1 MVSLTGVALSRP
13 EGRQSPDP
21 LISIVIP
28 CYDEEDA
35 LHALHRS
42 LTRAFASRRD
52 FRYQLVFVDDGSK
65 DATAEILR
73 DLAAGDGRTTVVT
86 LSRDFGQQ
94 YAITA
99 GLQYASGDA
108 VILCDADLQDGPDA
122 MLQMIDRWR
131 KGADVVYGVRNRRKE
146 PAIVRASYFAFY
158 RVLRMLAEAEIP
170 VDSGDFGLMDRKVVE
185 VINALP
191 ERNRFVRGMRAWVG
205 FRQVALPYQRQARL
219 AGRSKYSLARLIRLA
234 FDGIFDF
241 STKPLTVIFWMGLLA
256 SFLSLAGFMFVL
268 IHRLLGFKIFGH
280 SPAEVPGYTTV
291 MLALFFLGGVQLLA
305 IGVLGEYVGRIY
317 KEVKQRPGSVVKAVL
332 NPGQNQEQT
341 DR

>member
-1 MVSLTGVALSRP
+1 MLMEAGVVSLTSVALSRP
-13 EGRQSPDP
+13 EGRQSLDP

-158 RVLRMLAEAEIP
+158 RVLRLLAESEIP

-219 AGRSKYSLARLIRLA
+219 AELRRLVR
-234 FDGIFDF
+234 
-241 STKPLTVIFWMGLLA
+241 
-256 SFLSLAGFMFVL
+256 
-268 IHRLLGFKIFGH
+268 
-280 SPAEVPGYTTV
+280 
-291 MLALFFLGGVQLLA
+291 
-305 IGVLGEYVGRIY
+305 
-317 KEVKQRPGSVVKAVL
+317 
-332 NPGQNQEQT
+332 
-341 DR
+341 